1 MLASMIA
8 ISRFAVA
15 VAGAIYV
22 ILGHQEKCYP
32 VSNKIEMEEGSTKKD
47 CKKLFSLFGF
57 LGGFPC

>member
-15 VAGAIYV
+15 VAGAVYV
-22 ILGHQEKCYP
+22 ILGHQEKCHP
-32 VSNKIEMEEGSTKKD
+32 VSNQIEMEEGSTKKY

>member
-22 ILGHQEKCYP
+22 ILGHQE
-32 VSNKIEMEEGSTKKD
+32 NAILFQTK
-47 CKKLFSLFGF
+47 
-57 LGGFPC
+57 